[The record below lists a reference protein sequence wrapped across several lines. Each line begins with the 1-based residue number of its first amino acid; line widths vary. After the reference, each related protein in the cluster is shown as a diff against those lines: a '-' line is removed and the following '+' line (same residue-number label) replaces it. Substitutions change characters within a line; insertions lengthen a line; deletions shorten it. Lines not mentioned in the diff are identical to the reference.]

1 MNESG
6 AETKTRTRTVTWQD
20 PRLIGAGVKGLTGLE
35 TMQVMLQG
43 QVPPPPV
50 LELLGLRLV
59 EVEEGRCVFEL
70 TPGEHLYN
78 SALTVTGGIL
88 CTLLDAAM
96 THAVHT
102 TLPAGT
108 GYTTA
113 EIKVNFIRPVMAET
127 GTLRGEGRV
136 IHVGRRLATAEGR
149 VIDAQ
154 DRLFAHGTVTCMALV
169 D

>member
-1 MNESG
+1 MNQSGPES
-6 AETKTRTRTVTWQD
+6 RTRTVTWED
-20 PRLIGAGVKGLTGLE
+20 PKLIAAGVKCLSGLE
-35 TMQVMLQG
+35 TMEVMLRG
-43 QVPPPPV
+43 EVPPPPV

-78 SALTVTGGIL
+78 SALTVTGGIV
-88 CTLLDAAM
+88 CTLLDAAL

-102 TLPAGT
+102 TLPAGK

-113 EIKVNFIRPVMAET
+113 ELKVNFIRPIFAET
-127 GTLRGEGRV
+127 GVLRGEGRV

-149 VIDAQ
+149 VIGAEGK
-154 DRLFAHGTVTCMALV
+154 LYAHGLATCMSL
-169 D
+169 